1 MKTANSTL
9 QDLVM
14 AELRWDPSID
24 AANLGVTAH
33 DGAITLSGHVPSF
46 PGAVAAEKA
55 VKRVRGVVAVAS
67 ELEVHLP
74 TSWHRDDTDI
84 AEALARR
91 LGDSSSLPAGS
102 VKAMV
107 KKGRVTLEG
116 TVAWSYQRDVAERI
130 ARQVAGVTLITN
142 RITVK
147 ATASAHDV
155 EGDIRAALH
164 RRANLDANG
173 VHVSVRGNVATL
185 SGTVSSLAEDRAVW
199 WAASAAPGIERV
211 VDQLTVLPAPV
222 LAGSLR

>member
-14 AELRWDPSID
+14 AELRWEPSID
-24 AANLGVTAH
+24 AANLGVTVH
-33 DGAITLSGHVPSF
+33 DGAITLTGHVPSF
-46 PGAVAAEKA
+46 PQAVAAEKA

-84 AEALARR
+84 AETLARS
-91 LGDSSSLPAGS
+91 LADSISVPVGS
-102 VKAMV
+102 VKATV
-107 KKGRVTLEG
+107 KKGWVTLEG
-116 TVAWSYQRDVAERI
+116 TVAWSFQRDVAERI
-130 ARQVAGVTLITN
+130 ARHVAGVKVITN
-142 RITVK
+142 RITIK

-173 VHVSVRGNVATL
+173 VHVAVHGNVATL
-185 SGTVSSLAEDRAVW
+185 SGRVSSLAEDRAVW

-211 VDQLTVLPAPV
+211 VDHLTVLPAPV